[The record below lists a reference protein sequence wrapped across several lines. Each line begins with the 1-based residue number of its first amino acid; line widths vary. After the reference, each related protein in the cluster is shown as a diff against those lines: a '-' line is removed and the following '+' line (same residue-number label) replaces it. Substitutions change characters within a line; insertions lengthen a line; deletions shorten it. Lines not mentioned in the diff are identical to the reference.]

1 MNQGFKITVQPCEHC
16 SLSPNW
22 WVFALRGALAMVF
35 GCLAVFMPIATVL
48 AMVIVFGAYATIDGI
63 FHLVAGIDQAR
74 SGERWGGLVLSGVLG
89 ITAGM
94 IMLLAP
100 HLAMASLML
109 LLWATLSAWAMASG
123 VALITAAV
131 RLRREIHREWFIT
144 INGAIL
150 LLLGIAVLVLFW
162 NNPEA
167 SILTLGFFI
176 SLAALCSGGVNLLLA
191 NKLFRQTQPIPA
203 KAAR

>member
-1 MNQGFKITVQPCEHC
+1 
-16 SLSPNW
+16 
-22 WVFALRGALAMVF
+22 MVF

-63 FHLVAGIDQAR
+63 FHLVAGIDRAR

-131 RLRREIHREWFIT
+131 RLRREIHREWFMT